1 MLRKVG
7 RLKAQLRDTK
17 RVMERSVC
25 HMHLQRPNIHSKTSL
40 SLSIPCAHAI
50 CMHDR
55 LKEEKVEALHEHKS
69 KLLHPVNT
77 FDIPDHNRVPT
88 PRQQHPG
95 GVEQFDEPDMINKKD
110 EEGGYIT
117 MSQFKQARRRD
128 VEEYRR
134 LQKAAQHTIM
144 TLKKILRQK
153 SATVK
158 RLRHL
163 TLLSHTYIHTYIH
176 TAKVTTIHALRLHQ
190 RSFKKEKRK
199 KHLEQTHVH

>member
-1 MLRKVG
+1 
-7 RLKAQLRDTK
+7 
-17 RVMERSVC
+17 
-25 HMHLQRPNIHSKTSL
+25 
-40 SLSIPCAHAI
+40 
-50 CMHDR
+50 MHDR

-77 FDIPDHNRVPT
+77 FDIPDHNEDHNRIPA

-95 GVEQFDEPDMINKKD
+95 GVEQFDEPAMINKKD

-117 MSQFKQARRRD
+117 LSEFKQARRRD

-163 TLLSHTYIHTYIH
+163 TLLSHTYIHTYTH
-176 TAKVTTIHALRLHQ
+176 TTKVTTIH
-190 RSFKKEKRK
+190 SP
-199 KHLEQTHVH
+199 